1 MSEKALKPKTHKM
14 TEGNPFRTILLFA
27 VPMILSNLFQ
37 QMYNIIDTII
47 VGKRLG
53 TEALAAVGSASSITA
68 VFVQLATGL
77 ALGGS
82 IVIAQYFG
90 AGRTEK
96 IWQCMTTSVFFSAG
110 VAFLSTA
117 GIWAGAEPLLR
128 LVNTPEEIVVMGVS
142 YLRFYFLG
150 CVPIFVYNA
159 LNGVYV
165 ALGDSRT
172 PLKFLILSSVLNVLL
187 DLFII
192 IGLHGGVGG
201 AALATAISQFAAAVF
216 AGKDM
221 PKLLREFE
229 RGKSDALFDKALLLT
244 MLRFALPSALQQS
257 IVSVGS
263 VIVQAT
269 INSFGS
275 AVIAGSAAAAKV
287 VNLATAVPINYSNAY
302 ANYVGQNIGA
312 CKEERIRPGLRA
324 SILSCGGLSLLL
336 TVVFEIF
343 PNQIIRLFIEETE
356 TDLEQVI
363 AVGAAYIR
371 VVGAFLIVFSTFM
384 LVKATFKGSG
394 DMSWFILT
402 TLLSFFIRLF
412 LTVGFAEVVGVEII
426 WWAFCAGWTIALFVA
441 AARYF
446 HGGWRMK
453 SITGADDS

>member
-1 MSEKALKPKTHKM
+1 MEVKTHKM
-14 TEGNPFRTILLFA
+14 TEGNPLRTILLFA
-27 VPMILSNLFQ
+27 IPMILSNLFQ
-37 QMYNIIDTII
+37 QLYNVIDTII

-53 TEALAAVGSASSITA
+53 TDALAAVGSASSITA

-90 AGRTEK
+90 AGKTGK
-96 IWQCMTTSVFFSAG
+96 IWQSMSTSVIFSAG
-110 VAFLSTA
+110 VALLSTIA
-117 GIWAGAEPLLR
+117 IWAGAEPLLL
-128 LVNTPEEIVVMGVS
+128 LVNTPAEIIGMGAS

-172 PLKFLILSSVLNVLL
+172 PLKFLIVSSALNVLL
-187 DLFII
+187 DLLFII
-192 IGLHGGVGG
+192 VLHGGVGG
-201 AALATAISQFAAAVF
+201 AALATAISQFAAAVM
-216 AGKDM
+216 AMKDI
-221 PKLLREFE
+221 PKLLKECE
-229 RGKSDALFDKALLLT
+229 HDKSDSLFDKTLLFT

-269 INSFGS
+269 INSFGP

-287 VNLATAVPINYSNAY
+287 INLATAIPINYSNAY

-324 SILSCGGLSLLL
+324 SILSCGGLSLVL
-336 TVVFEIF
+336 TALFEIF
-343 PNQIIRLFIEETE
+343 PGQIIRLFIEETE
-356 TDLEQVI
+356 ADIEQVV
-363 AVGAAYIR
+363 AVGTAYIK
-371 VVGAFLIVFSTFM
+371 VVGAFLVIFSVFM

-412 LTVGFAEVVGVEII
+412 LTVGFAHVVGVDMI
-426 WWAFCAGWTIALFVA
+426 WWAFCAGWTIAMFVSI
-441 AARYF
+441 ARYLQ
-446 HGGWRMK
+446 GGWRK
-453 SITGADDS
+453 KRITCSDDV